1 LAGLKDGW
9 RIAAI
14 VLTLVIIAGV
24 AVIASRCGADEP
36 LEIILT
42 PGPEYS
48 GQVAVSGAVNN
59 PGIYPYKDDDTI
71 GDLIRAAGGPADGA
85 DAGSIELIIPADG
98 GDEPQKVN
106 INRAGAW
113 LLEALPG
120 IGEERAQAIV
130 AYREANGPFRDIYE
144 LLDVSGI
151 GETTLAAI
159 EDMITVTD

>member
-1 LAGLKDGW
+1 MAGLKDGW

-14 VLTLVIIAGV
+14 VLVVVIIAGV
-24 AVIASRCGADEP
+24 AVIACRCGSDQP

-48 GQVAVSGAVNN
+48 GEVAVSGGISN
-59 PGIYPYKDDDTI
+59 PGIYPYGEEDTI
-71 GDLIRAAGGPADGA
+71 GAIIRAAGGLTAGA
-85 DAGSIELIIPADG
+85 DAGRIELIVTGDDG
-98 GDEPQKVN
+98 ETPQKVN
-106 INRAGAW
+106 INTAGAW

-120 IGEERAQAIV
+120 IGEGRASDII
-130 AYREANGPFRDIYE
+130 AYREANGPYRDIYE
-144 LLDVSGI
+144 LLNVPGL